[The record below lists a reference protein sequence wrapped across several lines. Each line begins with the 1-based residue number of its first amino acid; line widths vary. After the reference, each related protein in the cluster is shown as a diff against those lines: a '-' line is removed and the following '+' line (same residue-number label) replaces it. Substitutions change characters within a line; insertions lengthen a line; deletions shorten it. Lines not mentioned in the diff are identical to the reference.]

1 MRDFFC
7 TFLLMICLKMGI
19 ASDSIPVQ
27 LNSRN
32 LKAGDTLEFNWNGN
46 HIGKGYAAA
55 SLHVWVDHLETGRR
69 WKLRYP
75 ILNGQT
81 EGALLITDSMLT
93 GAYAFNFMAA
103 EQFIE
108 IKGEIKNVKIKT
120 AYNFKAKKKDTIAV
134 FELPKMKGKEMR
146 YTLLGKGAI
155 LHNDYVN
162 VNEAGSF
169 SIPPIVFG
177 DSAQLLFDPGR
188 GRGVYWITLE
198 TLLDSV
204 FTPFHSTTTF
214 ISINKNED
222 TSRSAIDSTSY
233 VFGFEDPYPDA
244 VVLDEVIVK
253 GKSNAEKFEDDF
265 VSKLFKA
272 SPDGKTIDALDNNEL
287 MRSNSILTFL
297 QSKVAGLFVRSDGI
311 TSTVTWRGEAVDFYI
326 NEFPVDANSLN
337 LSPMDV
343 ALIKVYPPPSQLR
356 SLTNGGAIAIYTKR
370 GIYENQKGLPQYNFM
385 IKGYT
390 QGLSTLKIPN
400 QHE

>member
-1 MRDFFC
+1 MA
-7 TFLLMICLKMGI
+7 T
-19 ASDSIPVQ
+19 DSIPVH
-27 LNSRN
+27 LNNRN
-32 LKAGDTLEFNWNGN
+32 LKAGDTLEFNWDGKL
-46 HIGKGYAAA
+46 IGKGYAAA
-55 SLHVWVDHLETGRR
+55 SMHVWIDHLETGKR

-75 ILNGQT
+75 IINGQA
-81 EGALLITDSMLT
+81 EGALVLSDSLPI
-93 GAYAFNFMAA
+93 GSYALNFMASD
-103 EQFIE
+103 QFIE
-108 IKGEIKNVKIKT
+108 INGEVKNVKIKT
-120 AYNFKAKKKDTIAV
+120 AYNFKTKKKDTVAV

-162 VNEAGSF
+162 VNEVGKF

-198 TLLDSV
+198 TPLDSA
-204 FTPFHSTTTF
+204 FTPFYSTTAF
-214 ISINKNED
+214 VSFNKKGD
-222 TSRSAIDSTSY
+222 TAKVVLDSTSY
-233 VFGFEDPYPDA
+233 VFEFEDPYPEA

-272 SPDGKTIDALDNNEL
+272 SPDAKTIDALDNNEL
-287 MRSNSILTFL
+287 IRSNSILTFL
-297 QSKVAGLFVRSDGI
+297 QSRVAGLFIRSDGI

-326 NEFPVDANSLN
+326 NEFPVDVNSLN

-390 QGLSTLKIPN
+390 QGLSTLKIPY
-400 QHE
+400 